1 MKVNKYLIGI
11 ICGIIGAIINI
22 TFLLFA
28 TGLDTEVY
36 LSTGVTWVVIGLL
49 ISACD
54 FKINSFLKGI
64 VISLLVSLSSLI
76 YTFSSSLSGAIWTIV
91 NTIIVGAI
99 IGFAVEK
106 ISNMSKTKR

>member
-36 LSTGVTWVVIGLL
+36 LSTGATWVVIGLL

-54 FKINSFLKGI
+54 FKIKSFLKGI
-64 VISLLVSLSSLI
+64 AISLLVSLSSLI

-99 IGFAVEK
+99 IGFAIEK
-106 ISNMSKTKR
+106 ISNMNKIKG